1 MNYESLSL
9 APMLIGLAGGLA
21 LFLHGMTMMSNAMR
35 AMAGS
40 QLKTIMAGLAGNRL
54 SALLTGIVVTAIVQ
68 SSSVTSVIAIGFVS
82 AGVLTLGQ
90 ALVVIMG
97 AAVGSTVTAQ
107 IIAFDVSNLAF
118 LLVAIGFGL
127 SLWKARRIP
136 SLVGTVILGLGVL
149 FIGLSMMSGFM
160 APLRTYQP
168 FLDLMASMTNPLL
181 GILIGA
187 IFTAIVQSSSATLGV
202 IIALAAQ
209 GLIPLEAG
217 IALVFGANIGTTITG
232 LLATI
237 GQPRAALHAAIG
249 LVTFKVLMVLIWL
262 PLIGL
267 LEQITRAVSPSAEG
281 LALAGQLAYEVPR
294 QVANV
299 HLIVNVST
307 VLVLLPFTNWL
318 AALIVRVIGQ
328 GPQPQ
333 GHDAM
338 APELNPVLF
347 EMPPLAIDAARRE
360 VLHLGERVGDLF
372 DAAVPAILDG
382 QHAAIDPLHAREQL
396 IDRHHAAIVGF
407 IEKVLQPELAPY
419 ICRTA
424 VDLVEAA
431 GYLESI
437 GDLVDKEMIPL
448 YRRHVERGTE
458 MSPQARERLRTLAE
472 AVSQE
477 LRRALRAVAESDHE
491 LARAVLETK
500 SQVRSLERAAVEFQV
515 EPQPIDGPQRVLP
528 TALERELTESLRRA
542 YSLVRRFVRVGTG
555 LLRSD
560 MEMAEISFRI

>member
-1 MNYESLSL
+1 MDQEPLSL

-40 QLKTIMAGLAGNRL
+40 RLKTIMAGLAGNRL
-54 SALLTGIVVTAIVQ
+54 SALLTGAAVTAIVQ

-82 AGVLTLGQ
+82 AGILTLGQ

-118 LLVAIGFGL
+118 LLVAAGFGL
-127 SLWKARRIP
+127 SLWKSRRIA
-136 SLVGTVILGLGVL
+136 SLVGTVIMGLGVL

-168 FLDLMASMTNPLL
+168 FLDLMASMSNPLL
-181 GILIGA
+181 GIVIGA
-187 IFTAIVQSSSATLGV
+187 LFTAIVQSSSATLGV

-209 GLIPLEAG
+209 GLIPLQAG

-249 LVTFKVLMVLIWL
+249 LVAFKVLLVLIWL
-262 PLIGL
+262 PLIGP
-267 LEQITRAVSPSAEG
+267 LESITRAVSPSAQG
-281 LALAGQLAYEVPR
+281 LPLAEQLAYEVPR

-299 HLIVNVST
+299 HLILNLTT
-307 VLVLLPFTNWL
+307 VLVLLPFTNLL
-318 AALIVRVIGQ
+318 AALIVRVIGE
-328 GPQPQ
+328 GPKPE
-333 GHDAM
+333 GPEAM

-347 EMPPLAIDAARRE
+347 EMPTLALDAARRE
-360 VLHLGERVGDLF
+360 LVHLGERVGDLL

-382 QHAAIDPLHAREQL
+382 NSAAIDALHASEQL
-396 IDRHHAAIVGF
+396 VDRHHAAVVGF
-407 IEKVLQPELAPY
+407 IEKMLQPELAPD
-419 ICRTA
+419 ICREA

-431 GYLESI
+431 DYLESI
-437 GDLVDKEMIPL
+437 ADLVDKEMIPL
-448 YRRHVERGTE
+448 HRRHAERGTE
-458 MSPQARERLRTLAE
+458 IDPQARERLRALAE
-472 AVSQE
+472 AVGQE
-477 LRRALRAVAESDHE
+477 LRRALRAVAEADQA
-491 LARAVLETK
+491 LARSVVDAK
-500 SQVRSLERAAVEFQV
+500 PQVRSLERAALEFPFEV
-515 EPQPIDGPQRVLP
+515 QPADGPQRFLP
-528 TALERELTESLRRA
+528 NALEREFTESVRRA
-542 YSLVRRFVRVGTG
+542 YSLIRRFVRVGTG
-555 LLRSD
+555 LLRED
-560 MEMAEISFRI
+560 MEKVAEQERG